1 MQKDSHIRSIVKS
14 VSWRVTATITTI
26 ILVYLFTG
34 TIELALAIGG
44 VEVVAKM
51 FIYFLHERLW
61 DRLTFGKKEIKP
73 VVIWFTGLSGSGKT
87 TISKVIEERI
97 RSRKL
102 RVQHLDGDAMRAIF
116 PGTGFSKEERDAHI
130 RRVGLL
136 CSMLE
141 KNGVI
146 VVASFVSPYRET
158 RDFVRNLCHNFIEVY
173 ISTPLE
179 VCEKRDVKGL
189 YAKARSGEIKN
200 FTGISDPYEEPKNPE
215 LSLDT
220 SNISETEAIENV
232 MAYLESHFR

>member
-14 VSWRVTATITTI
+14 VSWRITATLTTMV
-26 ILVYLFTG
+26 LVYLFTN
-34 TIELALAIGG
+34 TLELALAIGG
-44 VEVVAKM
+44 VEVFAKM
-51 FIYFLHERLW
+51 FIYFIHERIW
-61 DRLTFGKKEIKP
+61 DRLPFGRKEIKP

-87 TISKVIEERI
+87 TISKVVEDRL
-97 RSRKL
+97 RDRKL
-102 RVQHLDGDAMRAIF
+102 KVQHLDGDSIRAIF

-141 KNGVI
+141 RNGVI

-158 RDFVRNLCHNFIEVY
+158 RDFVRNMCHNFIEVY

-179 VCEKRDVKGL
+179 VCEQRDVKGL
-189 YAKARSGEIKN
+189 YAKARRGEIKN

-220 SNISETEAIENV
+220 SDISEEEAIEHV
-232 MAYLESHFR
+232 MGYLESHFR